1 VVRDDTI
8 LNDPQAIVDAFA
20 DILVQAFVSSNLNSG
35 RNSDPICVRTN
46 VNCLN
51 ALGVDENI
59 VLSAIRWLK
68 STMIYVIKDCG
79 AVLAKPLTY
88 IFNLILKS
96 SIYPVAWK
104 MSHVTPEFKSG
115 NRSDVTSY
123 RPISL
128 ISNFSIFE
136 HVLHSFIY
144 RHVSHMISD
153 NQQRFMKGRSAVSNL
168 AVISQCLCE
177 IVDKEG
183 QVDCIYTDFS
193 QVFVIR
199 RERGAFMMSCSRA
212 LTCKISHAEERSIRP
227 YFCITVATV
236 PICSVSCRCVFRGL
250 A

>member
-1 VVRDDTI
+1 MISSLRYESSLRFRQGMHTMLISGKFHQMDDTI

-59 VLSAIRWLK
+59 VLSAIRRLK

-144 RHVSHMISD
+144 PHVSHMISD

-183 QVDCIYTDFS
+183 QASPEECRYIRGSKTNNQSVEK
-193 QVFVIR
+193 VAFVPCHL
-199 RERGAFMMSCSRA
+199 ELLADRA
-212 LTCKISHAEERSIRP
+212 
-227 YFCITVATV
+227 
-236 PICSVSCRCVFRGL
+236 
-250 A
+250 